1 MNMVKKLACG
11 VVCAAV
17 ALGAASAW
25 AAGTLPA
32 GYTEVEYIQ
41 PSGNARIITDYT
53 PTPNADK
60 IEAVVEFPTLDTTQR
75 AIWCAR
81 ASFNSSTWTLFVNAG
96 KKFRFDY
103 GNTVSQ
109 IADVVLT
116 TDQRYTVT
124 AASNQ
129 FSFVSASQSGG
140 YTHTKVNDYTAG
152 GPVVLFSAY
161 YNGTANNVGDWGTHR
176 LYSFKVW
183 RSGKLIHYFVPCK
196 DPNGVATMVDICYN
210 AALDMEGTFTAGSV
224 GHFYDDLIFPENT
237 LAIDGSPEQ
246 YGTASPAY
254 GDLTGLEAGDTRAV
268 SCSPTW
274 RNSIGTVYS
283 CTGWKLY
290 DENDVVVSNGTETAF
305 TYTHPTPAAYRRL
318 EWQWELTSL
327 PHGGVT
333 AYVQDGLIACW
344 DGIENAGAGQH
355 DAAATVWKDAIGGY
369 EFTLN
374 GVTVNADRMTFAG
387 STSSYGTLSAADT
400 TSSFVAA
407 KDGTME
413 IVYRSDTGAGT
424 QVLLQSTDSS
434 GLAFGIFSGNNII
447 LRSSS
452 STAAQMLPFTSGANT
467 NCVSVFYTSRV
478 PVSAVVNGGKMA
490 LSGSNYWGSPGTT
503 TVIGKRAS
511 NASGFL
517 GSIYCI
523 RLYNRHL
530 SDEEIAANYE
540 IDQKRFILRTD
551 ESTLQVS
558 SSVEGISSSPS
569 PDYGPVY
576 GLAAGAAVPATCGHT
591 EVTNSNGS
599 VYSCTGWKL
608 YNENDAVVSNGTE
621 SAFTYVHPTPAAY
634 RKLEWQWEIKSPPT
648 RYVQDGLIACWDGIE
663 NAGAGVHEDNVAV
676 WKSIVGGYEFTLNNV
691 TVDANCMTFAGST
704 SSYGTLSATD
714 TASTFLAAKSG
725 TLEIVY
731 RSRTGTGS
739 QVIMQSTGAAGM
751 AFSIW
756 ETSKILPYTSSSQAA
771 QLSFSFTSGTEV
783 NFAAVRYVS
792 GAPVTAIA
800 NGSALSPAN
809 ASSWASPGSET
820 IIGNRYTKASAN
832 SFPGSIYAI
841 RLYDRQLTDSEILAN
856 QSIDQQRFSQSVD
869 NSRLV
874 ISSTPE
880 GAGRPSPANGYLTGL
895 AAGTNFIVTC
905 GGAITWT
912 NAAETIEYSCA
923 GWRLYDANDSIV
935 DSGNTLSFVYAH
947 PTPAAFRRLEWVW
960 QPSAVKGNVVA
971 GADGSVSPSG
981 TAWYAADTPITVT
994 ATPDSGKAFINW
1006 TGTLP
1011 SGITD
1016 TSASATFTPT
1026 APFEMTA
1033 NFGVGFCVAT
1043 TGSDDDDGS
1052 AEHPFAT
1059 ISNAIEKADAAI
1071 AGGAQHV
1078 IINAA
1083 DGSYPENGLVVTN
1096 AIVIAG
1102 NAADRTAVKIG
1113 KSGARVFRIAHA
1125 DAALKNLTVQ
1135 NGTVTAVNIA
1145 YAGGNVRLENGTVAN
1160 CVLTGGGNSS
1170 ITDGKGGNLY
1180 IGGGL
1185 VVDCLMT
1192 SPLVGNGAFG
1202 GSAYI
1207 TGGTVSRCII
1217 EQSPKASGNYT
1228 ALGAGAYLTGG
1239 VIENCLIRDNRCGRG
1254 ALYLSSSAAKAVN
1267 CTIVGNTPE
1276 GNVGGVYVNNASA
1289 SVINCVIFD
1298 NGGTELAEWGN
1309 NNGAR
1314 FFNCVST
1321 VENANG
1327 VNWTKLP
1334 FATRSTYFEDDEFW
1348 TPLLGSPMV
1357 DAGDD
1362 SRYPSTSSQTDIAGN
1377 ARISGSHI
1385 DIGCSELD
1393 QSSFNVVATVA
1404 SYPSVLKGA
1413 TVDFVCH
1420 AAGAAGTVTFELDFG
1435 DGSAHL
1441 VTTDTQISHRF
1452 DVCGLFPTRIRAK
1465 DGDGEYG
1472 DWETMVVPIRVS
1484 EPDIYVSPEGNDA
1497 NAGTAAAPFLT
1508 VARALA
1514 SLTNVTS
1521 ACSTDV
1527 DGVAIHIAAGT
1538 YEENGL
1544 PAIGSR
1550 VTVEGIASD
1559 RTAVK
1564 IGKSGARIFRLT
1576 DEDAVLRNLT
1586 VTNGTVTAADIS
1598 YAGGNVRLE
1607 NGTVTNCVLARG
1619 SSTVQDGK
1627 GLNLYIR
1634 NGVAVDSLLTSPLVG
1649 SGPLGP
1655 GAYIAGGVVSRCI
1668 IEKAPAKTSTWLAIG
1683 SGAYLKGGVIENCLV
1698 RDNHAGKGAIYL
1710 DAASARAVNCTVVG
1724 NTPDSGVGGGTGG
1737 VYVNN
1742 ASASVVNCVVYN
1754 NGGTALAEWANKNP
1768 ATFYSCAFSADAA
1781 FTGANSTVKD
1791 LTDAAFRD
1799 AANGNYRP
1807 KRDGALYNAGDN
1819 DRYSSY
1825 ATSTTDLDGAPR
1837 IQGKII
1843 DIGCWEVLTGIG
1855 SVYYLR

>member
-1 MNMVKKLACG
+1 MKNLIL
-11 VVCAAV
+11 AV
-17 ALGAASAW
+17 ACLGVA
-25 AAGTLPA
+25 L
-32 GYTEVEYIQ
+32 
-41 PSGNARIITDYT
+41 N
-53 PTPNADK
+53 
-60 IEAVVEFPTLDTTQR
+60 
-75 AIWCAR
+75 
-81 ASFNSSTWTLFVNAG
+81 
-96 KKFRFDY
+96 
-103 GNTVSQ
+103 
-109 IADVVLT
+109 
-116 TDQRYTVT
+116 
-124 AASNQ
+124 
-129 FSFVSASQSGG
+129 VSASS
-140 YTHTKVNDYTAG
+140 
-152 GPVVLFSAY
+152 S
-161 YNGTANNVGDWGTHR
+161 
-176 LYSFKVW
+176 
-183 RSGKLIHYFVPCK
+183 
-196 DPNGVATMVDICYN
+196 
-210 AALDMEGTFTAGSV
+210 
-224 GHFYDDLIFPENT
+224 
-237 LAIDGSPEQ
+237 
-246 YGTASPAY
+246 
-254 GDLTGLEAGDTRAV
+254 
-268 SCSPTW
+268 
-274 RNSIGTVYS
+274 
-283 CTGWKLY
+283 
-290 DENDVVVSNGTETAF
+290 
-305 TYTHPTPAAYRRL
+305 
-318 EWQWELTSL
+318 SL
-327 PHGGVT
+327 
-333 AYVQDGLIACW
+333 YVQDGLIACW
-344 DGIENAGAGQH
+344 DGIENAGAGVH
-355 DAAATVWKDAIGGY
+355 DGSATVWKDVKGGY
-369 EFTLN
+369 EFALT
-374 GVTVNADRMTFAG
+374 GVTVNDDRMTFSG

-400 TSSFVAA
+400 TSSFVVASN
-407 KDGTME
+407 GTME

-467 NCVSVFYTSRV
+467 NCVSVFYTSRA

-490 LSGSNYWGSPGTT
+490 LSGSNYWGYPGTT

-511 NASGFL
+511 NVSGFL

-540 IDQKRFILRTD
+540 IDQKRFIFQVD

-558 SSVEGISSSPS
+558 SSVDGIASSPS
-569 PDYGPVY
+569 PAY
-576 GLAAGAAVPATCGHT
+576 GLVSGLSAGAAVPATCGHT

-608 YNENDAVVSNGTE
+608 YNENDVVVSNGTG

-634 RKLEWQWEIKSPPT
+634 RKLEWQWEITSPPT

-841 RLYDRQLTDSEILAN
+841 RLYDRQLTDPEILAN
-856 QSIDQQRFSQSVD
+856 QSIDQQRFTETVD
-869 NSRLV
+869 NSRLA

-880 GAGRPSPANGYLTGL
+880 GVGAPSPAYGYLAGL
-895 AAGTNFIVTC
+895 AAGDTRIVFCDETVVTNV
-905 GGAITWT
+905 
-912 NAAETIEYSCA
+912 AEDIEYTCV
-923 GWRLYDANDSIV
+923 GWKLYNVNGSIV
-935 DSGNTLSFVYAH
+935 DSGNTSSFSYTH
-947 PTPAAFRRLEWVW
+947 PSPAAFRRLEWVW

-981 TAWYAADTPITVT
+981 TAWYATDTPITVA
-994 ATPDSGKAFINW
+994 ATPDSGKAFVIW

-1011 SGITD
+1011 SGISD

-1052 AEHPFAT
+1052 ADHPFAT

-1078 IINAA
+1078 IINVA

-1135 NGTVTAVNIA
+1135 NGTVTTSAAAN
-1145 YAGGNVRLENGTVAN
+1145 AGGNVRLENGTVAN
-1160 CVLTGGGNSS
+1160 CVLTGGGKASL
-1170 ITDGKGGNLY
+1170 TDYKGGNLY
-1180 IGGGL
+1180 ISAGSA
-1185 VVDCLMT
+1185 VDCLMT
-1192 SPLVGNGAFG
+1192 SPLAGPGMFGAN
-1202 GSAYI
+1202 AYI
-1207 TGGTVSRCII
+1207 AGGVVSRCII
-1217 EQSPKASGNYT
+1217 EKTPKTSSWT
-1228 ALGAGAYLTGG
+1228 ALGGGAYLTGG
-1239 VIENCLIRDNRCGRG
+1239 VIENCLLRGNYAGRG
-1254 ALYLSSSAAKAVN
+1254 TLYLNSSAAKAVN
-1267 CTIVGNTPE
+1267 CTIVGNVPE
-1276 GNVGGVYVNNASA
+1276 TSSGGGIAGVYVNNASA

-1298 NGGTELAEWGN
+1298 NGGTATSEWGN

-1321 VENANG
+1321 VDNANG

-1334 FATRSTYFEDDEFW
+1334 LTNRSSYFDDDEYW
-1348 TPLLGSPMV
+1348 TPLLGTPMV
-1357 DAGDD
+1357 DGGDD

-1413 TVDFVCH
+1413 TVDFVCY
-1420 AAGAAGTVTFELDFG
+1420 AAGATDVVTYELDFG

-1441 VTTDTQISHRF
+1441 VTTDSRISRRF
-1452 DVCGLFPTRIRAK
+1452 DVAGLFYTRIR
-1465 DGDGEYG
+1465 GRNGSGEYG
-1472 DWETMVVPIRVS
+1472 DWVDVSVAIRVA
-1484 EPDIYVSPEGNDA
+1484 EADIYVSTEGNDA
-1497 NAGTAAAPFLT
+1497 NAGTAAAPFRT
-1508 VARALA
+1508 ITHALA
-1514 SLTNVTS
+1514 TLTNVS
-1521 ACSTDV
+1521 SSCATDV
-1527 DGVAIHIAAGT
+1527 DGVTVHIAAGT

-1559 RTAVK
+1559 RNAVK
-1564 IGKSGARIFRLT
+1564 IGKSGARIFCLT

-1607 NGTVTNCVLARG
+1607 SGMVTNCVLTG
-1619 SSTVQDGK
+1619 GGNTSVNQEK
-1627 GLNLYIR
+1627 GGNLYIAS
-1634 NGVAVDSLLTSPLVG
+1634 GKAVDCLMTNAR
-1649 SGPLGP
+1649 P
-1655 GAYIAGGVVSRCI
+1655 GRGAMGANAYMTGGCVSRCI
-1668 IEKAPAKTSTWLAIG
+1668 IENTPAPSVYTAEGA
-1683 SGAYLKGGVIENCLV
+1683 GAYMTGGVIENCLL
-1698 RDNHAGKGAIYL
+1698 RNNNAGRGAICMNG
-1710 DAASARAVNCTVVG
+1710 ACQAVNCTVVS
-1724 NTPDSGVGGGTGG
+1724 NIPLILSNQGGIGG
-1737 VYVNN
+1737 IYVMN

-1754 NGGTALAEWANKNP
+1754 NGGTALAEWGNKN
-1768 ATFYSCAFSADAA
+1768 AARFFSCAFAADAA
-1781 FTGANSTVKD
+1781 YSGTASTVLN
-1791 LTDAAFRD
+1791 LTDAAFKD

-1825 ATSTTDLDGAPR
+1825 ATSATDLDGSSR

-1843 DIGCWEVLTGIG
+1843 DIGCWEAATGIG

>member
-1 MNMVKKLACG
+1 MNMVKKLVCG
-11 VVCAAV
+11 VISAAV

-103 GNTVSQ
+103 GNTASQ

-183 RSGKLIHYFVPCK
+183 RSGELIHYFVPCK
-196 DPNGVATMVDICYN
+196 DPSGNPTMADICNNPATMTRD
-210 AALDMEGTFTAGSV
+210 GTFTAGEE
-224 GHFYDDLIFPENT
+224 GHFYDDLISPENT

-387 STSSYGTLSAADT
+387 STSSYGTLSGDAT

-467 NCVSVFYTSRV
+467 NCVSVFYTSRA

-540 IDQKRFILRTD
+540 IDQKRFIFQVD
-551 ESTLQVS
+551 ESSLQVS
-558 SSVEGISSSPS
+558 SSVEGIASSPS
-569 PDYGPVY
+569 PAY
-576 GLAAGAAVPATCGHT
+576 GLVSGLSAGAAVPATCGHT

-608 YNENDAVVSNGTE
+608 YNENDAMVSNGTG

-634 RKLEWQWEIKSPPT
+634 RKLEWQWQITSPPT

-676 WKSIVGGYEFTLNNV
+676 WKDLVAGREFTLADV

-841 RLYDRQLTDSEILAN
+841 RLYDRQLTDPEILAN
-856 QSIDQQRFSQSVD
+856 QSIDQQRFTEAVD

-923 GWRLYDANDSIV
+923 GWRLYDVNDNIV
-935 DSGNTLSFVYAH
+935 NSGNTLSFDYTH

-981 TAWYAADTPITVT
+981 TAWYATDTPITVA

-1071 AGGAQHV
+1071 AGGAQHI
-1078 IINAA
+1078 IINVA

-1135 NGTVTAVNIA
+1135 NGTVTTSAAAN
-1145 YAGGNVRLENGTVAN
+1145 AGGNVRLENGTVAN
-1160 CVLTGGGNSS
+1160 CVLTGGGKASL
-1170 ITDGKGGNLY
+1170 TDYKGGNLY
-1180 IGGGL
+1180 ISAGSA
-1185 VVDCLMT
+1185 VDCLMT
-1192 SPLVGNGAFG
+1192 SPLSGPGMYGAN
-1202 GSAYI
+1202 AYI

-1217 EQSPKASGNYT
+1217 EKTPKTSSWT
-1228 ALGAGAYLTGG
+1228 ALGGGAYLTGG
-1239 VIENCLIRDNRCGRG
+1239 VIENCLLRGNYAGRG
-1254 ALYLSSSAAKAVN
+1254 TIALYNSAKAIN
-1267 CTIVGNTPE
+1267 CTIVNNIPE
-1276 GNVGGVYVNNASA
+1276 SFQGGGIAGVMITSSSASA
-1289 SVINCVIFD
+1289 INCIIFN
-1298 NGGTELAEWGN
+1298 NGGTATAEWGN

-1321 VENANG
+1321 VDNANG
-1327 VNWTKLP
+1327 VNWTKLT
-1334 FATRSTYFEDDEFW
+1334 FTNWSSYFDDDEYW

-1393 QSSFNVVATVA
+1393 QSRFNVTAAVA

-1413 TVDFVCH
+1413 TVDFVCY
-1420 AAGAAGTVTFELDFG
+1420 AAGATDVVTYELDFG

-1441 VTTDTQISHRF
+1441 VTTDFQISRRF
-1452 DVCGLFPTRIRAK
+1452 DVAGFFTVRVR
-1465 DGDGEYG
+1465 GREGSGEYG
-1472 DWETMVVPIRVS
+1472 DWVAVSVPICVA
-1484 EPDIYVSPEGNDA
+1484 ETDIYVSPEGNDA

-1508 VARALA
+1508 VAHALA
-1514 SLTNVTS
+1514 TLTNVS
-1521 ACSTDV
+1521 SSCATDV
-1527 DGVAIHIAAGT
+1527 DGVTVHLAAGT

-1544 PAIGSR
+1544 PAIASR
-1550 VTVEGIASD
+1550 VTVEGDASD
-1559 RTAVK
+1559 RNAVK
-1564 IGKSGARIFRLT
+1564 VGKTGARVFRLA
-1576 DEDAVLRNLT
+1576 DEEAVLRNLT
-1586 VTNGTVTAADIS
+1586 VQNGTVATKNEVD
-1598 YAGGNVRLE
+1598 AGGNVRLE
-1607 NGTVTNCVLARG
+1607 NGTVTNCVLTG
-1619 SSTVQDGK
+1619 GGNSSLTDDK
-1627 GLNLYIR
+1627 GGNLYI
-1634 NGVAVDSLLTSPLVG
+1634 GGGMAVDCLLTSPRTGNG
-1649 SGPLGP
+1649 SFGL
-1655 GAYIAGGVVSRCI
+1655 GAYITGGVVSRCI
-1668 IEKAPAKTSTWLAIG
+1668 IENAPKKANSYTPLGA
-1683 SGAYLKGGVIENCLV
+1683 GAYLKGGVIENCLV
-1698 RDNHAGKGAIYL
+1698 RGNKAGRGAIYL
-1710 DAASARAVNCTVVG
+1710 DAASARAVNCTIVG
-1724 NTPDSGVGGGTGG
+1724 NTPEGGTGG

-1742 ASASVVNCVVYN
+1742 SSALVVNCVVYN
-1754 NGGTALAEWANKNP
+1754 NGGTALAEWANKN
-1768 ATFYSCAFSADAA
+1768 AAKFYSCAFSADAA

-1791 LTDAAFRD
+1791 LTDAAFKNFAGGD
-1799 AANGNYRP
+1799 YRP
-1807 KRDGALYNAGDN
+1807 KRGGALFNAGDN

-1843 DIGCWEVLTGIG
+1843 DIGCWEAATGIG

>member
-1 MNMVKKLACG
+1 MTSRNGRFLKGGFSGLMIAAAIFCG
-11 VVCAAV
+11 
-17 ALGAASAW
+17 ASAAQ
-25 AAGTLPA
+25 AAG
-32 GYTEVEYIQ
+32 
-41 PSGNARIITDYT
+41 
-53 PTPNADK
+53 
-60 IEAVVEFPTLDTTQR
+60 
-75 AIWCAR
+75 
-81 ASFNSSTWTLFVNAG
+81 
-96 KKFRFDY
+96 
-103 GNTVSQ
+103 
-109 IADVVLT
+109 
-116 TDQRYTVT
+116 
-124 AASNQ
+124 
-129 FSFVSASQSGG
+129 SAS
-140 YTHTKVNDYTAG
+140 
-152 GPVVLFSAY
+152 
-161 YNGTANNVGDWGTHR
+161 
-176 LYSFKVW
+176 
-183 RSGKLIHYFVPCK
+183 
-196 DPNGVATMVDICYN
+196 
-210 AALDMEGTFTAGSV
+210 
-224 GHFYDDLIFPENT
+224 
-237 LAIDGSPEQ
+237 
-246 YGTASPAY
+246 
-254 GDLTGLEAGDTRAV
+254 
-268 SCSPTW
+268 
-274 RNSIGTVYS
+274 
-283 CTGWKLY
+283 
-290 DENDVVVSNGTETAF
+290 
-305 TYTHPTPAAYRRL
+305 
-318 EWQWELTSL
+318 
-327 PHGGVT
+327 
-333 AYVQDGLIACW
+333 YVQDGLIACW
-344 DGIENAGAGQH
+344 DGIENAGAGTH
-355 DAAATVWKDAIGGY
+355 DGSATVWKDVKGGY
-369 EFTLN
+369 EFSLT
-374 GVTVNADRMTFAG
+374 GHSVGDDCITFAG
-387 STSSYGTLSAADT
+387 SSSSYGTLSAADT
-400 TSSFVAA
+400 TSTFVAA
-407 KDGTME
+407 KNGTLE
-413 IVYRSDTGAGT
+413 IVYASRTGSGT
-424 QVLLQSTDSS
+424 QVLLQSTASA
-434 GLAFGIFSGNNII
+434 GLAFGLLSNNLILPYTSSGGTKPKY
-447 LRSSS
+447 S
-452 STAAQMLPFTSGANT
+452 FTSGASTNT
-467 NCVSVFYTSRV
+467 VAVRYAAGAPDSVIANGLTRAA
-478 PVSAVVNGGKMA
+478 SANDTWGG
-490 LSGSNYWGSPGTT
+490 PDTDT
-503 TVIGKRAS
+503 IIGNRQSKA
-511 NASGFL
+511 AGFD

-523 RLYNRHL
+523 RLYSRQL
-530 SDEEIAANYE
+530 SDAEIAANQA
-540 IDQKRFILRTD
+540 IDQMRFILHIG
-551 ESTLQVS
+551 SNTLKVTTS
-558 SSVEGISSSPS
+558 AEGIGSPS
-569 PDYGPVY
+569 PEYGYVHD
-576 GLAAGAAVPATCGHT
+576 LAAGGTVSVSCGKAAV
-591 EVTNSNGS
+591 TNANGS
-599 VYSCTGWKL
+599 VYSCTGWKTF
-608 YNENDAVVSNGTE
+608 NEGGTQVSSGPET
-621 SAFTYVHPTPAAY
+621 SFTYTHPSPAEY
-634 RKLEWQWEIKSPPT
+634 RELQWQWEMTASPT
-648 RYVQDGLIACWDGIE
+648 NYISDDLIAFWDGIQNSE
-663 NAGAGVHEDNVAV
+663 AGVHVDGANV
-676 WKSIVGGYEFTLNNV
+676 WKDLVHGYEFSLNNT
-691 TVDANCMTFAGST
+691 TVGDDSMIFDGTS
-704 SSYGTLSATD
+704 SSYGTLSSAD
-714 TASTFLAAKSG
+714 TASTFVAAKNG

-731 RSRTGTGS
+731 RSNTGSGS
-739 QVIMQSTGAAGM
+739 QVMLQSTAASGL
-751 AFSIW
+751 AFGIYNTSSI
-756 ETSKILPYTSSSQAA
+756 IPYTDASQGSQMMFPFA
-771 QLSFSFTSGTEV
+771 SGTS
-783 NFAAVRYVS
+783 NNYFAVRYSS
-792 GAPVTAIA
+792 GAPVSALA
-800 NGSALSPAN
+800 NGTTLTASGG
-809 ASSWASPGSET
+809 SSWSDPGTET
-820 IIGNRYTKASAN
+820 FLGNRKN
-832 SFPGSIYAI
+832 KGNGFVGSIYAI
-841 RLYDRQLTDSEILAN
+841 RLYSRQLTDLEIAEN
-856 QSIDQQRFSQSVD
+856 QALDRSRFSQAVD

-935 DSGNTLSFVYAH
+935 DSGNTLSFVYTH

-981 TAWYAADTPITVT
+981 TAWYATDTPITVT

-1160 CVLTGGGNSS
+1160 CVLTGGGINSL
-1170 ITDGKGGNLY
+1170 TDDKGGNLY
-1180 IGGGL
+1180 ISGGM
-1185 VVDCLMT
+1185 VVDSLLT
-1192 SPLVGNGAFG
+1192 SPLVGS
-1202 GSAYI
+1202 GSLGSGAYI
-1207 TGGTVSRCII
+1207 AGGVVSRCVI
-1217 EQSPKASGNYT
+1217 ENAPAKKGTWLAIGT
-1228 ALGAGAYLTGG
+1228 GAYLTGG
-1239 VIENCLIRDNRCGRG
+1239 VIENCLVRNNHAGKG
-1254 ALYLSSSAAKAVN
+1254 AIYLNGAAKVVN
-1267 CTIVGNTPE
+1267 CTIVGNYPDSGT
-1276 GNVGGVYVNNASA
+1276 GGGIGGVYVNNNSA
-1289 SVINCVIFD
+1289 SVVNCVIFG
-1298 NGGTELAEWGN
+1298 NGGTAAAEWAN
-1309 NNGAR
+1309 NQYGAR

-1334 FATRSTYFEDDEFW
+1334 LTNRSSYFDDDEYW

-1393 QSSFNVVATVA
+1393 QSSFNVTAAVA

-1420 AAGAAGTVTFELDFG
+1420 AAGATDVVTYELDFG

-1441 VTTDTQISHRF
+1441 VTTDSRISRRF
-1452 DVCGLFPTRIRAK
+1452 DVAGLFYTRIR
-1465 DGDGEYG
+1465 GRNGSGEYG
-1472 DWETMVVPIRVS
+1472 DWVDVSVPIRVA
-1484 EPDIYVSPEGNDA
+1484 EADLYVSTEGDDA
-1497 NAGTAAAPFLT
+1497 NAGAAAAPFRT
-1508 VARALA
+1508 ITHALA
-1514 SLTNVTS
+1514 TLTNVS
-1521 ACSTDV
+1521 SSCATDV
-1527 DGVAIHIAAGT
+1527 DGVTVHIAAGT

-1559 RTAVK
+1559 RSAVK
-1564 IGKSGARIFRLT
+1564 VGKSGARIFCLT

-1668 IEKAPAKTSTWLAIG
+1668 IEKAPAKTGTWLPIG
-1683 SGAYLKGGVIENCLV
+1683 SGAYLAGGVIENCLV

-1710 DAASARAVNCTVVG
+1710 KEGAAKVVNCTVVG
-1724 NTPDSGVGGGTGG
+1724 NTPDSGVGGGIGG
-1737 VYVNN
+1737 VYVNDS
-1742 ASASVVNCVVYN
+1742 SAFVVNCVVYG
-1754 NGGTALAEWANKNP
+1754 NGGTATAEWANQS
-1768 ATFYSCAFSADAA
+1768 AARFYSCAFSADAA
-1781 FTGANSTVKD
+1781 FTGANSTVTN
-1791 LTDAAFRD
+1791 LTDAAFKSV
-1799 AANGNYRP
+1799 AGGNYRP

-1843 DIGCWEVLTGIG
+1843 DIGCWEMQAGLGFQIIV
-1855 SVYYLR
+1855 R